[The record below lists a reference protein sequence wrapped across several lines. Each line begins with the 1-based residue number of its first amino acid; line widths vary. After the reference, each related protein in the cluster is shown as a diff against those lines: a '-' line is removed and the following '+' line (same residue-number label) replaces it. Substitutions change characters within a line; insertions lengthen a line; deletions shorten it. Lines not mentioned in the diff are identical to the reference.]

1 MLYPLLKWAL
11 VGLVAVSLIFGLSA
25 LIRKIPYTDRVL

>member
-1 MLYPLLKWAL
+1 VLIAL
-11 VGLVAVSLIFGLSA
+11 PVCFGLSA